1 LPDIATQRQVIDFFC
16 HHDLAEIL
24 IISMCQAAHHMM
36 SIFACDCCP
45 NVTPNF
51 GCYNF
56 ALEKQ
61 LCSDRLAL
69 IFLSC

>member
-1 LPDIATQRQVIDFFC
+1 
-16 HHDLAEIL
+16 
-24 IISMCQAAHHMM
+24 M

-45 NVTPNF
+45 NVTQNF

-61 LCSDRLAL
+61 LFSDRLAL
-69 IFLSC
+69 IFSVVKKHFVVLRFFFAYFHAEGFQILRKSTHGH